1 MLGLLLAALVED
13 VPVAIVVVDFD
24 VVEDVA
30 AEVVAGAEVAVVE
43 DDVIE
48 MAVTWLEVVTE
59 AEELVAAP
67 LEDEEV
73 VLEAPE
79 AVELMQDVDPA

>member
-1 MLGLLLAALVED
+1 LLGLLLAALVED